1 MRHSS
6 AAILA
11 TALAMLM
18 AAPVRAAT
26 AISTEAFLGR
36 YFGVNLHLSNCCGGR
51 YEDTER
57 VIADIRYIG
66 ARRLRDW
73 ATARRGVFERWQHV
87 ARETSTE
94 FSASIP
100 SSSPKDQRIALG
112 VIRQWLAEAPGLIT
126 TIEGGNEP
134 DMPYA
139 VALGATLED
148 TAKLQHE
155 VYAAGKGAGVLVAQ
169 MSVGF
174 GWKPPLYEGNYK
186 SFGKPPADL
195 GNAHVYLQH
204 HMTPSALLSR
214 AGELA
219 AYSVNGKPISVTE
232 FGAFKTLRL
241 PTTTIN
247 AFMHIAPFAA
257 AVLKQDSLYV
267 YALYDDLSGVSG
279 FFNED
284 GKPRDFAHYWHH
296 TAQLLSD
303 TAGKELP
310 ARDVPVTFSSDQLP
324 KSAAKRANHL
334 VMHKSDKSVWAAV
347 VFEHLTTAA
356 NHEEVITFSEVQ
368 PHITIIDARDARILA
383 RHTKLRAVTL
393 SLPPNQLLFVV
404 ASRTQYAEQSDQ
416 PKNDERRSDKKK
428 IENQFG
434 VGAGEGQ

>member
-1 MRHSS
+1 MRHTS
-6 AAILA
+6 AAIWATVLAMCLA
-11 TALAMLM
+11 TPA
-18 AAPVRAAT
+18 RAAT

-73 ATARRGVFERWQHV
+73 ATARPGVFERWQHV
-87 ARETSTE
+87 ASETSTR

-100 SSSPKDQRIALG
+100 SSSPKDQRVALG
-112 VIRQWLAEAPGLIT
+112 VIRQWLADAPGLIT

-155 VYAAGKGAGVLVAQ
+155 VYAAGKGAGVRVAQ

-186 SFGKPPADL
+186 NFGNPPADL
-195 GNAHVYLQH
+195 GNAHVYLQQ

-214 AGELA
+214 AGQLA
-219 AYSVNGKPISVTE
+219 AYSVNGKPITVTE
-232 FGAFKTLRL
+232 FGTFKTLRL

-257 AVLKQDSLYV
+257 AVLQQDSLFV

-279 FFNED
+279 FFDED

-296 TAQLLSD
+296 TAKLLSD
-303 TAGKELP
+303 AAGKELP
-310 ARDVPVTFSSDQLP
+310 ARDVAVTFSSDQLP
-324 KSAAKRANHL
+324 KTTAKRANHL
-334 VMHKSDKSVWAAV
+334 VMHKSDNSVWAAV
-347 VFEHLTTAA
+347 FFEHLTATT
-356 NHEEVITFSEVQ
+356 NHEEVISFSEVQ
-368 PHITIIDARDARILA
+368 PHVTIIDARDARILA
-383 RHTKLRAVTL
+383 RHTHVRSVTL

-404 ASRTQYAEQSDQ
+404 ANRTPYAEQSDQ
-416 PKNDERRSDKKK
+416 PNNDERHGDKKK
-428 IENQFG
+428 IEDELEI
-434 VGAGEGQ
+434 GAGEVQ

>member
-1 MRHSS
+1 MRQTGLV
-6 AAILA
+6 ILTSTLWMLVA
-11 TALAMLM
+11 TTTAHG
-18 AAPVRAAT
+18 AT
-26 AISTEAFLGR
+26 AISAEAFLNQ

-73 ATARRGVFERWQHV
+73 ATARPGVFERWQHV
-87 ARETSTE
+87 ARETGTS

-100 SSSPKDQRIALG
+100 SSSPKDQRIALS
-112 VIRQWLAEAPGLIT
+112 VIRQWLADAPGLIT

-148 TAKLQHE
+148 TAKLQSE
-155 VYAAGKGAGVLVAQ
+155 VYAAGKDAGVNVAQ

-174 GWKPPLYEGNYK
+174 GWKPPFYEGHYK

-195 GNAHVYLQH
+195 GNAHVYLQP

-214 AGELA
+214 AGQLA
-219 AYSVNGKPISVTE
+219 AYSVNGKPVSVTE

-257 AVLKQDSLYV
+257 AVLQQDSLFV
-267 YALYDDLSGVSG
+267 YALYDDMSGVSG
-279 FFNED
+279 FFDED

-296 TAQLLSD
+296 TAQLLAD
-303 TAGKELP
+303 KDGKELRE
-310 ARDVPVTFSSDQLP
+310 RDVQVTFSSDQLP
-324 KSAAKRANHL
+324 KRANVRANHL
-334 VMHKSDKSVWAAV
+334 VMHKADKSVWTAIF
-347 VFEHLTTAA
+347 FEQLAPA
-356 NHEEVITFSEVQ
+356 KNHEEVISFAEVQ
-368 PHITIIDARDARILA
+368 PHLTIIDARNARILA
-383 RHTKLRAVTL
+383 RHKQMRTLTL
-393 SLPPNQLLFVV
+393 SVPPNQLLFVV
-404 ASRTQYAEQSDQ
+404 ASPAPYAENAHQRD
-416 PKNDERRSDKKK
+416 NDERHRDK
-428 IENQFG
+428 ENVEQ
-434 VGAGEGQ
+434 